1 MLDGQAKGSVFD
13 ERYEIDGNKTKI
25 TINVDFVLGGSLK
38 ILGIFAKGKIK
49 QSMNMVMD
57 EFVNYAKSR

>member
-1 MLDGQAKGSVFD
+1 MLDRQAKGSVFD
-13 ERYEIDGNKTKI
+13 ERYESDGDKTKI

-49 QSMNMVMD
+49 QSMNTVMN
-57 EFVNYAKSR
+57 EFVNHANCK